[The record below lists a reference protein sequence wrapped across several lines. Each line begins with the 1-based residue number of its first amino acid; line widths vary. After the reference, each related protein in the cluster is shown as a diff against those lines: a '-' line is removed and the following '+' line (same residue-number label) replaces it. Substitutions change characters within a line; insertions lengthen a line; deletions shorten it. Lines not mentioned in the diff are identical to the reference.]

1 MIAKNRK
8 ARLQRTEEILK
19 LREENFN
26 IDPSEENITK
36 LDEARSEYET
46 LYDYIIQGK
55 IIRSRANWYEQGER
69 NLKYFLNLETSKTK
83 RTSVRRLINADEK
96 LVLNSRSIMKE
107 LEDFYTSLYKNSEST
122 DCDRRFQDFLNGHT
136 VFRGLDRT
144 GLDWTGKTRT
154 SKTRTSKTRTSKT
167 RTCKT
172 RTSKTRTS
180 KTRTSKTR
188 TCKNEMKK
196 CYLN

>member
-8 ARLQRTEEILK
+8 ARLQRSEEILK

-55 IIRSRANWYEQGER
+55 IIRSRANWYEQGEK
-69 NLKYFLNLETSKTK
+69 NSKYFLNLETCKTK

-122 DCDRRFQDFLNGHT
+122 DCDRRFQDFLNG
-136 VFRGLDRT
+136 VDIPKLSDEKSVRRT
-144 GLDWTGKTRT
+144 FVK
-154 SKTRTSKTRTSKT
+154 
-167 RTCKT
+167 
-172 RTSKTRTS
+172 
-180 KTRTSKTR
+180 
-188 TCKNEMKK
+188 
-196 CYLN
+196 

>member
-8 ARLQRTEEILK
+8 ARLQRSEEILK

-36 LDEARSEYET
+36 LDEARSDYET

-55 IIRSRANWYEQGER
+55 IIRSRANWYEQGEK
-69 NLKYFLNLETSKTK
+69 NSKYFLNLETSKTK

-122 DCDRRFQDFLNGHT
+122 DCDLRFQDF
-136 VFRGLDRT
+136 
-144 GLDWTGKTRT
+144 
-154 SKTRTSKTRTSKT
+154 
-167 RTCKT
+167 
-172 RTSKTRTS
+172 
-180 KTRTSKTR
+180 
-188 TCKNEMKK
+188 
-196 CYLN
+196 

>member
-107 LEDFYTSLYKNSEST
+107 LEDFYTSLYKKQ
-122 DCDRRFQDFLNGHT
+122 RING
-136 VFRGLDRT
+136 L
-144 GLDWTGKTRT
+144 
-154 SKTRTSKTRTSKT
+154 
-167 RTCKT
+167 
-172 RTSKTRTS
+172 
-180 KTRTSKTR
+180 
-188 TCKNEMKK
+188 
-196 CYLN
+196 